1 MCQLVC
7 SLLSALITVSILII
21 IGVMHAE
28 CLFFTCTQN
37 THQFLQYALVT
48 VCIIIMEIVSGVS
61 GVVEFLKVVSLQNY
75 S

>member
-1 MCQLVC
+1 MLNVYF
-7 SLLSALITVSILII
+7 SHV
-21 IGVMHAE
+21 H
-28 CLFFTCTQN
+28 N

-75 S
+75 SYLLSSLKIYFVKSITVTMLYMKG